1 LYFSEG
7 RRRSSSHRECEYIRL
22 AWRSRQQNGNPVC
35 STKISGASHSHF
47 FFSLRRVVETIAK
60 DSKGRSHQAFVASR
74 LPMQFKAHMVNHAIY
89 YLIIRNHQ
97 SVQET
102 TTIRFWFKQP
112 YNYCFT
118 NQSIP
123 TTYYDPLST
132 YLTVLEHEFCH
143 MVATYY
149 L

>member
-1 LYFSEG
+1 
-7 RRRSSSHRECEYIRL
+7 
-22 AWRSRQQNGNPVC
+22 
-35 STKISGASHSHF
+35 
-47 FFSLRRVVETIAK
+47 VETIAK

-74 LPMQFKAHMVNHAIY
+74 LPMEFKAHMVNHAIY

-102 TTIRFWFKQP
+102 TSYYKVHTL
-112 YNYCFT
+112 
-118 NQSIP
+118 SIP

-132 YLTVLEHEFCH
+132 YLTVLAHEFSH

-149 L
+149 V

>member
-1 LYFSEG
+1 MAIPAAKWKPCVFNENFRCIPLPLLFLPTE
-7 RRRSSSHRECEYIRL
+7 SS
-22 AWRSRQQNGNPVC
+22 GD
-35 STKISGASHSHF
+35 
-47 FFSLRRVVETIAK
+47 TIAK

-118 NQSIP
+118 NKSIP

-132 YLTVLEHEFCH
+132 YLTVLAHEFSH

-149 L
+149 V